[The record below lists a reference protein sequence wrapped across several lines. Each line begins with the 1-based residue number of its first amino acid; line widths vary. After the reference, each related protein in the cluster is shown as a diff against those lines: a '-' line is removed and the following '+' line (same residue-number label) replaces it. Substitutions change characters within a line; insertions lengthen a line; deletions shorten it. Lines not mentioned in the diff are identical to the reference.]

1 MFTFITSV
9 RHPKNSFYYERVWDL
24 LRDTL
29 FSVCSQTDKDF
40 RVIVVCNRILDD
52 FSDNHRIKDHVEFV
66 EVGFDSPSLADG
78 PVTGVPAC
86 NYDRG
91 LKFVV
96 GLIAA
101 EKYDPEYVMF
111 FDADDFISDKIVSSV
126 KDMPGRMGWWFDRGV
141 YVQNYKITHRVGFR
155 ETCGTS
161 HILNYRTLITDISM
175 DKLSVESS
183 AKDIRDNVHPF
194 FLKGVLG
201 CHMNYETYFFN
212 CYDSLEKWP
221 NVTAA
226 AYNMG
231 TGENH
236 SGKDSKCG
244 PGWFSMRKPSTKLDA
259 DLYRLHLPLI
269 NHKRQLI
276 PITLPDDNCKQA
288 MVDTGLYNPVELRAS
303 EVRDIYGQDTCDSY
317 TSFAFVVNPWER
329 LVSMYFRDFDK
340 RASDTIS
347 FEDYVRTTN
356 VRKQQYYLGDCV
368 DHVFCVE
375 DRHSLDSSI
384 FKGVT
389 FSDTIKTYPNHYSD
403 YYDDETREIVAK
415 SFSEDIELGGYV
427 FENGTSVN
435 PDFIPDPIS
444 YDHNKVPNIFHFSF
458 GMSNIPEEFTF
469 VQYLAIKTAIHY
481 NAPDAV
487 YFHYHSEPYGVWWD
501 LIKPYLTMNKVDLVH
516 EIFGNPVVHYAHMSD
531 VVRLLMLY
539 KYGGVYLDLDTITVS
554 SFENLYDIETSLGI
568 QDSARIFMDPALYD
582 KYDYYGLCNATI
594 VAKPGS
600 EFILDWIYS
609 YRSFNSA
616 GRDAAWD
623 WHSVVVPNIIA
634 NSKHWPQNKLKILGS
649 HSFFWPLW
657 DKINDCLLSE
667 DSAQYEEEY
676 RGAYSVHLW
685 NNEESVNDEVVTPEY
700 VSTSKSMYAKFASPA
715 YSDMSQASISLVFL
729 THSSSDSNRTDLLV
743 RCLKTYVA
751 LLDSRDDIAEILIHD
766 NASTDSRF
774 LDYLSTIASNDKI
787 HVTFCEENLGV
798 AGGRDLLFKEVKGDL
813 VFSLDSDSS
822 VTGDV
827 DSFIS
832 NAKSILSDTQV
843 GITGVCG
850 SVIHS
855 LDKPFDHTDIADD
868 SCYEYLTEVSHISGC
883 CQMFRR
889 SILDEVSIDLEY
901 QPFWYEDTD
910 FCFQLKELGYRV
922 FKFNSGAVF
931 QHDWGG
937 TGNTL
942 FPGIWEDKFKY
953 FRHKWLQKF
962 NKQPCVYK
970 SASVP
975 TIDKK
980 QFKGKQILLH
990 AEKVVSNYYKSYH
1003 DELLELKPAQD
1014 CRAEKLENYFDDIEC
1029 ELLYMFVR
1037 EFKPKSVIEFSPYEG
1052 WSTTWLLEAMNKNG
1066 VGSCTSYDLVGT
1078 SKDKLTELE
1087 VDTSRWTLVVDDVT
1101 KHFHKF
1107 GSPDFIFIDSDHSA
1121 EFAKKYIRE
1130 VLLPLKHRSKSSK
1143 PVLVFIH
1150 DIFHTSWYS
1159 EEQQV
1164 VKSFLNNIHYVTGN
1178 ELCSLRPVID
1188 KLRNKYG
1195 LGTSSDVNPGVFFI
1209 L

>member
-1 MFTFITSV
+1 
-9 RHPKNSFYYERVWDL
+9 
-24 LRDTL
+24 
-29 FSVCSQTDKDF
+29 
-40 RVIVVCNRILDD
+40 
-52 FSDNHRIKDHVEFV
+52 
-66 EVGFDSPSLADG
+66 
-78 PVTGVPAC
+78 
-86 NYDRG
+86 
-91 LKFVV
+91 
-96 GLIAA
+96 
-101 EKYDPEYVMF
+101 
-111 FDADDFISDKIVSSV
+111 
-126 KDMPGRMGWWFDRGV
+126 
-141 YVQNYKITHRVGFR
+141 
-155 ETCGTS
+155 
-161 HILNYRTLITDISM
+161 M

-427 FENGTSVN
+427 FENGTSVT

-487 YFHYHSEPYGVWWD
+487 YFHYHSEPHGVWWD

-609 YRSFNSA
+609 YRSFKSA
-616 GRDAAWD
+616 GRDDAWD
-623 WHSVVVPNIIA
+623 WHSVVVPNVIA

-676 RGAYSVHLW
+676 RGSYSVHLW
-685 NNEESVNDEVVTPEY
+685 NHDESVNDEVITPEY
-700 VSTSKSMYAKFASPA
+700 ISASKSMYASFAAPA
-715 YSDMSQASISLVFL
+715 YNDMSQASISLVFL
-729 THSSSDSNRTDLLV
+729 THNRLD
-743 RCLKTYVA
+743 KTKDCMSTWLELA
-751 LLDSRDDIAEILIHD
+751 EHRDDIEEVLIYD
-766 NASTDSRF
+766 NASNSEFREWLRLIEERF
-774 LDYLSTIASNDKI
+774 SKVRVIYSDDND
-787 HVTFCEENLGV
+787 GV
-798 AGGRDLLFKEVKGDL
+798 AGGRAVLFEEARGDI
-813 VFSLDSDSS
+813 VVSVDSDSYIRNS
-822 VTGDV
+822 
-827 DSFIS
+827 SFLDR
-832 NAKSILSDTQV
+832 AKFVLSDTGIGMCGVV
-843 GITGVCG
+843 GAYFQDYST
-850 SVIHS
+850 
-855 LDKPFDHTDIADD
+855 FEHTDVFDGDGEGFVDTLA
-868 SCYEYLTEVSHISGC
+868 GC
-883 CQMFRR
+883 CQIFRR
-889 SILDEVSIDLEY
+889 SLYGVAFEMDLKFK
-901 QPFWYEDTD
+901 PFWLEDTD
-910 FCFQLKELGYRV
+910 LCLQLKDSGYKILRI
-922 FKFNSGAVF
+922 NSSGGF
-931 QHDWGG
+931 EHEWGG
-937 TGNTL
+937 TGNKL
-942 FPGIWEDKFKY
+942 FPDSFSEKQKY
-953 FRHKWLQKF
+953 FNTKW
-962 NKQPCVYK
+962 
-970 SASVP
+970 
-975 TIDKK
+975 T
-980 QFKGKQILLH
+980 H
-990 AEKVVSNYYKSYH
+990 
-1003 DELLELKPAQD
+1003 
-1014 CRAEKLENYFDDIEC
+1014 
-1029 ELLYMFVR
+1029 
-1037 EFKPKSVIEFSPYEG
+1037 EG
-1052 WSTTWLLEAMNKNG
+1052 N
-1066 VGSCTSYDLVGT
+1066 LV
-1078 SKDKLTELE
+1078 
-1087 VDTSRWTLVVDDVT
+1087 
-1101 KHFHKF
+1101 
-1107 GSPDFIFIDSDHSA
+1107 
-1121 EFAKKYIRE
+1121 
-1130 VLLPLKHRSKSSK
+1130 
-1143 PVLVFIH
+1143 
-1150 DIFHTSWYS
+1150 
-1159 EEQQV
+1159 
-1164 VKSFLNNIHYVTGN
+1164 
-1178 ELCSLRPVID
+1178 
-1188 KLRNKYG
+1188 
-1195 LGTSSDVNPGVFFI
+1195 
-1209 L
+1209 